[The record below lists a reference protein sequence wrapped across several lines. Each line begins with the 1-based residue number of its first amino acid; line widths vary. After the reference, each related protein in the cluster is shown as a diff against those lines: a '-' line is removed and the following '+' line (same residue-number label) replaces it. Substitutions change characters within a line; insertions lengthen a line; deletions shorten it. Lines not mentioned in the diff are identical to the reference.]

1 MTTLSSVFIGVPQ
14 SQYAGLALLLSIL
27 AVSATIL
34 FGNDSIPLSQKF
46 GFVLLV
52 FLVSLPSLLMSLFQL
67 TCLVTGA
74 GFKNQRP
81 WCWWYAWIVSGLIML
96 YAGLL
101 IVAAITSIL
110 SKEVPVVKASLASA
124 RKPDLAVANKMVE
137 QFFMADPASPITPE
151 VAMSAHSHSHS
162 PSPSPSPSPAS
173 DEGGVPEP
181 FSDGANVGASLIDG
195 FATHTPAPSPASA
208 PAGY

>member
-110 SKEVPVVKASLASA
+110 SKEVPVVKASPA

-151 VAMSAHSHSHS
+151 VAMSAPSHS

-195 FATHTPAPSPASA
+195 FATHTPAPSPSPAPA